1 MTCGFESHLGHDCLL
16 HEWMESVDT
25 ADSKSVLRK
34 GVGVQVPPHA
44 LLSSV
49 VNRVHILQTIAN
61 DESSR
66 CVRLTI
72 MLRGCTGF
80 ERDP

>member
-1 MTCGFESHLGHDCLL
+1 
-16 HEWMESVDT
+16 MESVDT

-49 VNRVHILQTIAN
+49 FNRVHIYNGSVQV
-61 DESSR
+61 S
-66 CVRLTI
+66 
-72 MLRGCTGF
+72 TGGT
-80 ERDP
+80 DSG